1 MRLAP
6 ARTFAVVRLTVRAP
20 RRTRS
25 STRPAADDVSRRTAR
40 LERRTPA
47 RRGGARSRPAAG
59 VVVVAAPLPTTTLPR
74 LDGCASQTDE
84 DTPAPA
90 SRPGEGPPP
99 GFKPQSEFAGA
110 RPTGA
115 VG

>member
-59 VVVVAAPLPTTTLPR
+59 VVVVAAPPPPTALPR
-74 LDGCASQTDE
+74 LDGCAAQTDE
-84 DTPAPA
+84 DTPGAG
-90 SRPGEGPPP
+90 RRLGEGAPP
-99 GFKPQSEFAGA
+99 GLQPPADRRGA
-110 RPTGA
+110 RPA
-115 VG
+115 